1 LKEMIEERVVLVDE
15 NDSVIG
21 TMPKME
27 AHVKAVL
34 HRAISVFIF
43 NSKGEWLLQRRA
55 LHKYHSSGL
64 WSNTACTHPRPGE
77 SYLEAANRRLEEE
90 MGMKCE
96 LKDLFNF
103 IYKEKLDNELTEHEL
118 DHVFIGYS
126 DEIPNFNTDEVCYYK
141 YISYNDLTKDIITH
155 PDKYTYWFK
164 HVIEN
169 VQQHLQ

>member
-1 LKEMIEERVVLVDE
+1 MIEERVVLGDE

-103 IYKEKLDNELTEHEL
+103 IYKEKLDNELTEYEL

-126 DEIPNFNTDEVCYYK
+126 DEMPNFNTDEVCDYK

>member
-1 LKEMIEERVVLVDE
+1 MKEEKVVLVDE
-15 NDSVIG
+15 NDNEIG

-27 AHVKAVL
+27 AHQKALL

-43 NSKGEWLLQRRA
+43 NSKGKWLLQRRA

-64 WSNTACTHPRPGE
+64 WSNAACTHPRPRE
-77 SYLEAANRRLEEE
+77 SYLEAAKRRLEEE

-96 LKDLFNF
+96 LTELFNF

-126 DEIPNFNTDEVCYYK
+126 DNTPSFNAKEVCDYK
-141 YISYNDLTKDIITH
+141 YISYKTLTQDIHTN
-155 PDKYTYWFK
+155 PDRYTYWFK
-164 HVIEN
+164 HVIER
-169 VQQHLQ
+169 VQQHL